1 MGCETLGGGGRMNYH
16 RQKIEIL
23 IDKDSELYEKLEKR
37 ASRDGVTVDSVVD
50 MLLTLGSHGMLER
63 RLEQMDR
70 LRENGSRK

>member
-1 MGCETLGGGGRMNYH
+1 MNYH

-23 IDKDSELYEKLEKR
+23 IDRSSDLYKKLVDR
-37 ASRDGVTVDSVVD
+37 AKRDGVTVDSVVD

-70 LRENGSRK
+70 MEKENK

>member
-1 MGCETLGGGGRMNYH
+1 MNYH

-23 IDKDSELYEKLEKR
+23 IDKDSDLYAKLEER
-37 ASRDGVTVDSVVD
+37 AARDGVTVASVVD

-70 LRENGSRK
+70 MEREKQNE

>member
-1 MGCETLGGGGRMNYH
+1 MNYH

-23 IDKDSELYEKLEKR
+23 IDRSSDLYKKLVDR
-37 ASRDGVTVDSVVD
+37 AKRDGVTVESVVD

-70 LRENGSRK
+70 LEKEKK

>member
-1 MGCETLGGGGRMNYH
+1 MNYH

-23 IDKDSELYEKLEKR
+23 IDKDSELYEKLAAR
-37 ASRDGVTVDSVVD
+37 AKRDGVTMASVVD

-70 LRENGSRK
+70 LEKEKTDG